1 MIDAWNL
8 LFRSPRIFRF
18 LFKFVQ
24 PTPLLES
31 TRSDSDR
38 VGIFLSLER
47 WINSR
52 SISCDVCYFT
62 VLRKKYLKK
71 EKRNIFPLLSAL
83 KFYKIISII
92 RANEREIYFIG
103 EDY

>member
-1 MIDAWNL
+1 MVIIFIFGCRGDDRRVEFIIPVTKE
-8 LFRSPRIFRF
+8 FRV

-71 EKRNIFPLLSAL
+71 EKRNIFPL
-83 KFYKIISII
+83 II
-92 RANEREIYFIG
+92 RLEIL
-103 EDY
+103 